1 MRYNHDEIRDMLP
14 DYLNGRLRK
23 DVSDEIE
30 AHLNGCAEC
39 REEMSIL
46 SELQRS
52 MDIPDP
58 GDLFWDTLPQK
69 IGRITTGKKKGRPF
83 DWLFRPVP
91 VMVSLLL
98 LITLTF
104 SYIFLRSTDTNE
116 IDPLFE
122 DPLAYSSIEI
132 NGITEDDVLAL
143 LAQDMEG
150 EDVEIYIEEYDP
162 YSYHID
168 IASLSSA
175 ELQGLYEALQ
185 EQTKGG

>member
-1 MRYNHDEIRDMLP
+1 MRYTHDEVRGMLP
-14 DYLNGRLRK
+14 DYLNGRLKK
-23 DVSDEIE
+23 DAADEIG
-30 AHLNGCAEC
+30 AHLDDCAEC
-39 REEMSIL
+39 REEVSIL
-46 SELQRS
+46 SALKG

-58 GDLFWDTLPQK
+58 GDLFWNALPQK
-69 IGRITTGKKKGRPF
+69 IGKIATERKGRF
-83 DWLFRPVP
+83 FEWLFRPVP

-98 LITLTF
+98 LIMTLTF
-104 SYIFLRSTDTNE
+104 SYILLRTTDTNE

-132 NGITEDDVLAL
+132 NGITEDDVLYL
-143 LAQDMEG
+143 LAQEMEG
-150 EDVEIYIEEYDP
+150 EDLEIYIEEYDP

-168 IASLSSA
+168 VASLSSA